1 MKFLKNKKIL
11 LSLGVIFG
19 SVIIYFAF
27 IGMYKISTG
36 VYEFAAEKYKSS
48 VRINFGRD
56 IVVKEGLGGPYSEK
70 LDDDKVSYLRNYSVE
85 WGAKVPNIGAKY
97 FLVADLETKQIIF
110 SRDEEKS
117 VPLASLTK
125 LMTAVI
131 SDEKIGLE
139 KETVVS
145 SRAVNTLG
153 EQGSLYRGEK
163 YSIEELLYPL
173 LLESSNDAAEVLSEF
188 DDRSDFISDMNAKA
202 KTLGMTKTSYSDPS
216 GLSYKN
222 VSSASD
228 LLTLVNYIDKYR
240 GFILD
245 ITKEKSHRLGRK
257 VWFSNS
263 KFKNDKNWLGG
274 KNGYIS
280 AAGKTNVALFNIKF
294 ESDLENSER
303 KVAII
308 LLNTQ
313 DIEKDTRAVLSF
325 LQKNV
330 RYE

>member
-1 MKFLKNKKIL
+1 
-11 LSLGVIFG
+11 
-19 SVIIYFAF
+19 
-27 IGMYKISTG
+27 MYKVSTG
-36 VYEFAAEKYKSS
+36 VYEFAAEKYKSN

-56 IVVKEGLGGPYSEK
+56 IVVKEGVGGPHSENF
-70 LDDDKVSYLRNYSVE
+70 DEDRVSYLRNYSVE
-85 WGAKVPNIGAKY
+85 WGAKVPSVGAKY

-110 SRDEEKS
+110 SRDEDKS
-117 VPLASLTK
+117 VPHASITK
-125 LMTAVI
+125 LMTALI
-131 SDEKIGLE
+131 ADEEIGLE

-145 SRAVNTLG
+145 SRAVNTTG
-153 EQGSLYRGEK
+153 EQGSLFRGEK
-163 YSIEELLYPL
+163 YSIENLLYPL
-173 LLESSNDAAEVLSEF
+173 LLESSNDAAEVLAEF
-188 DDRSDFISDMNAKA
+188 DNRDSFIMDMNAKA

-216 GLSYKN
+216 GLSSKN
-222 VSSASD
+222 VSSAND
-228 LLTLVNYIDKYR
+228 LLTLANHIHKYR
-240 GFILD
+240 SFILD

-280 AAGKTNVALFNIKF
+280 AAGKTNIALFSIKF
-294 ESDLENSER
+294 QSDLEESER
-303 KVAII
+303 IVAVI

-313 DIEKDTRAVLSF
+313 DIERDTRAILSF